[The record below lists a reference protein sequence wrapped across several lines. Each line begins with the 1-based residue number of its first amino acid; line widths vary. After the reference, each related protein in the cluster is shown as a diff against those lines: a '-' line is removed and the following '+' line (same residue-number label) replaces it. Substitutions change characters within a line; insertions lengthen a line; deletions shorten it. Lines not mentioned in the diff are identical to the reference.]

1 MARENIKTSMH
12 IKDVQKSLDTARI
25 WNQTV
30 NVEAWSLEDGGAVV
44 RYYGWLVKGGYWR
57 GGWHRLMNP
66 RNGQIRTV
74 PDCFIVRFNGHPVHY

>member
-1 MARENIKTSMH
+1 MAEIKKSMH

-44 RYYGWLVKGGYWR
+44 RYYGWKVKGGYWR
-57 GGWHRLMNP
+57 GGWHRLLNP

-74 PDCFIVRFNGHPVHY
+74 PDCFIVRYNGHAVHY